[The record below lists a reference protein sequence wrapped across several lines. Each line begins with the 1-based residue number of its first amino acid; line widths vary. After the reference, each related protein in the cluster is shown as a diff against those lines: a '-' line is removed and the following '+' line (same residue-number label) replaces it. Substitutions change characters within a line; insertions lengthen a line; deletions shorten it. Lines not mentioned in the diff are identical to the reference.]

1 MSGVDGRVA
10 DMEWMMLL
18 IGLVLGLVLGACA
31 VWFLKTRYDAA
42 GNQSLREQLAES
54 RHSSEQLSA
63 QLAETQQNL
72 ASANGRLEEIQRRRA
87 EDADAAQERESLL
100 EMLHPVR
107 QGVTDMQRRI
117 QELERERSAQHS
129 RLSQQLSTAA
139 ESDAKI
145 IESTQALLGSLHS
158 TSARGHWGEVQLRRV
173 VEAAGMLAHVD
184 FSVQHTGTGST
195 GEILRPDMV
204 VHLPGS
210 RQLVIDAKAP
220 LSATD
225 PAAQAKALRSRVD
238 ELAKK
243 RYWDAVELSPDVVFC
258 FVPAESLL
266 SAALDADP
274 QLLDW
279 AMTKGVSLVSPAS
292 LLASLKAVETSWR
305 QERLAANIKSVVDHS
320 RELYRRLAQM
330 SKYLEETGTRISQAA
345 TAYNKLIG
353 NIERRVLPQAEAL
366 GRLEVAGSDETHQG
380 SGRAD
385 AGAQEGP
392 LQDLGETV
400 RAEQI
405 NPEVNPLGPRI
416 SSAESQSGTG

>member
-1 MSGVDGRVA
+1 MSGVGGRVA
-10 DMEWMMLL
+10 GMEWMMLL
-18 IGLVLGLVLGACA
+18 LGLVLGLMIGAAA
-31 VWFLKTRYDAA
+31 VWFFTTQHDAA
-42 GNQSLREQLAES
+42 GNQSLRDQLTES
-54 RHSSEQLSA
+54 QRSAEQLSA
-63 QLAETQQNL
+63 ALAQAQQNL
-72 ASANGRLEEIQRRRA
+72 ASAEGRLAEIERRRA
-87 EDADAAQERESLL
+87 EDAEAMQERESLV

-117 QELERERSAQHS
+117 QELDRERAAQHS

-184 FSVQHTGTGST
+184 FALQHTGTGPG
-195 GEILRPDMV
+195 GETLRPDMV
-204 VHLPGS
+204 VHLPGN
-210 RQLVIDAKAP
+210 RELVIDAKAP
-220 LSATD
+220 LNATD

-279 AMTKGVSLVSPAS
+279 AMAKGVSLVSPAS

-305 QERLAANIKSVVDHS
+305 QERLAANIKEVVDHS

-345 TAYNKLIG
+345 GAYNKLIG

-366 GRLEVAGSDETHQG
+366 GRLEVAGPEDA
-380 SGRAD
+380 SGGAD
-385 AGAQEGP
+385 AGLRESP
-392 LQDLGETV
+392 LQDLGETA

-405 NPEVNPLGPRI
+405 NPEVNSLGPRL
-416 SSAESQSGTG
+416 SRAAAQSETE